1 MLTQKQHEIHIIK
14 NYKNMFE
21 YDKYI
26 EYTYPGNK
34 YFLINAIQ
42 YLCDNTGVT
51 SLNAKTLKLRMLDKD
66 KIKRNHLLIQL
77 SNIIFPLLL
86 ILWQIYHIITYRKT
100 VNQEFDNLEIVKNNQ
115 KMTNILKNNVLLKLL
130 VIRNDFL

>member
-1 MLTQKQHEIHIIK
+1 MIVIADGDLIANKIGENGTI
-14 NYKNMFE
+14 YPLA
-21 YDKYI
+21 YDRYI

-51 SLNAKTLKLRMLDKD
+51 LLNAKTLKLRMLDKD

-77 SNIIFPLLL
+77 INIIFPLLL
-86 ILWQIYHIITYRKT
+86 LVLFAIFY
-100 VNQEFDNLEIVKNNQ
+100 NFNQ
-115 KMTNILKNNVLLKLL
+115 KKKYA
-130 VIRNDFL
+130 